1 MWWGGGRDW
10 KTRMRGRITKSSVE
24 QLAEGERLWDHG
36 HREVVKGFGVR
47 RQGDAI
53 TYYVRFRF
61 QGNQRMCALGSH
73 VHLTP
78 DEARILAKQ
87 KLGQVASGVDPF
99 AEEKKARDTARA
111 HETFEKK
118 IEQYLRHRR
127 EAMKPRAFREL
138 ERHFNDHAKP
148 LHRLRLNEIRKATV
162 AEVLG
167 GVEESRGPV
176 ARNRFRSNLSAF
188 FAWAITEGFL
198 ETNPVENTA
207 KAEENGPRERVL
219 TPLELAE
226 VWMVLGTD
234 DFSNIVR
241 LLILT
246 GQRREEI
253 GGLRWSEV
261 DFERGLIVLPPGR
274 TKNKRQHELPL
285 SPQASAIL
293 VRRKALMEGRAS
305 GVITLGRDTSL
316 VFGEG
321 QRGFSGWGYSKA
333 RLDERIA
340 KQREAGGAKPMPKWT
355 LHDLRR
361 TAATIMAENLGV
373 LPHII
378 EAILNHTGGH
388 KGGVA
393 GAYNR
398 ARYTD
403 EMRAALCNWA
413 LYVDEITL
421 PSRPKA
427 VSVRATPLIGAD
439 AEGPRAT
446 FAERL
451 ARLVK

>member
-1 MWWGGGRDW
+1 
-10 KTRMRGRITKSSVE
+10 MRGRITKSSVE
-24 QLAEGERLWDHG
+24 QLTAGERLWDHG

-61 QGNQRMCALGSH
+61 QGIQRMCALGSH
-73 VHLTP
+73 GHLTP

-87 KLGQVASGVDPF
+87 KLGQVAGGVDPF
-99 AEEKKARDTARA
+99 AAEKKAGETARA
-111 HETFEKK
+111 KETFEKK
-118 IEQYLRHRR
+118 IEQYLRRRR

-138 ERHFNDHAKP
+138 ERHFNNHANP
-148 LHRLRLNEIRKATV
+148 LHGLRLNEIRKATV
-162 AEVLG
+162 ADVLDG
-167 GVEESRGPV
+167 IEENRGPV

-188 FAWAITEGFL
+188 FAWAIAEGFL
-198 ETNPVENTA
+198 ETNPVEGTA

-226 VWMVLGTD
+226 VWMALGTD
-234 DFSNIVR
+234 DFSTIVR

-246 GQRREEI
+246 GQRREEV

-261 DFERGLIVLPPGR
+261 DLEKGSIVLPPGR

-293 VRRKALMEGRAS
+293 VRRKALMEGRAP
-305 GVITLGRDTSL
+305 GVGTLGRDTSL

-333 RLDERIA
+333 RLDKRIA
-340 KQREAGGAKPMPKWT
+340 KQREGGGAKPMPKWT

-373 LPHII
+373 LPHTI
-378 EAILNHTGGH
+378 EAILNHTSGH
-388 KGGVA
+388 KGVVA
-393 GAYNR
+393 GAYNG

-427 VSVRATPLIGAD
+427 VSVRATPLIGTD

>member
-1 MWWGGGRDW
+1 MLG
-10 KTRMRGRITKSSVE
+10 KITKGAV
-24 QLAEGERLWDHG
+24 ERLAPGEWLWDAD

-47 RQGDAI
+47 GQADGAFYCLRYRLRGK
-53 TYYVRFRF
+53 
-61 QGNQRMCALGSH
+61 QRVFSIGRHGSPW
-73 VHLTP
+73 TP
-78 DEARILAKQ
+78 DGARSEAKRL
-87 KLGQVASGVDPF
+87 LGLVVSGVDPLG
-99 AEEKKARDTARA
+99 ERKKAREEDLAA
-111 HETFEKK
+111 KTFGKEA
-118 IEQYLRHRR
+118 ERYLGRR
-127 EAMKPRAFREL
+127 RDSMKPRVFREL

-148 LHRLRLNEIRKATV
+148 LHSLRLDEIRKATI
-162 AEVLG
+162 AGALNDIQDA
-167 GVEESRGPV
+167 RGPV

-188 FAWAITEGFL
+188 FAWAISEGL
-198 ETNPVENTA
+198 IEANPAAGTA
-207 KAEENGPRERVL
+207 KAAENGPRERVL
-219 TPLELAE
+219 TQGELAE
-226 VWMVLGTD
+226 VWTSLGTD

-261 DFERGLIVLPPGR
+261 DFDRGLIAFPPER
-274 TKNKRQHELPL
+274 TKNKRLHELPL
-285 SPQASAIL
+285 SPQARAIL
-293 VRRKALMEGRAS
+293 ERIAPKAWTQSATARPF
-305 GVITLGRDTSL
+305 

-333 RLDERIA
+333 RLDERMG
-340 KQREAGGAKPMPKWT
+340 KQRKAGAAKPMPKWT

-373 LPHII
+373 LPHVVD
-378 EAILNHTGGH
+378 AILNHASGH

-403 EMRAALCNWA
+403 EIRAALCNWA

-427 VSVRATPLIGAD
+427 VSVRAIPAREEFE
-439 AEGPRAT
+439 APRAT

-451 ARLVK
+451 ARVLK

>member
-1 MWWGGGRDW
+1 ML
-10 KTRMRGRITKSSVE
+10 GRITKNSVE
-24 QLAEGERLWDHG
+24 QLAAGERLWDHG

-61 QGNQRMCALGSH
+61 QGIQRMCALGSH
-73 VHLTP
+73 GHLTP
-78 DEARILAKQ
+78 DEARTLAKQ

-99 AEEKKARDTARA
+99 AEEKKARATARA
-111 HETFEKK
+111 HEKFEKK
-118 IEQYLRHRR
+118 IEQYLTRRH

-162 AEVLG
+162 AELLG
-167 GVEESRGPV
+167 DIEENRGPV

-188 FAWAITEGFL
+188 FAWAITEGFI
-198 ETNPVENTA
+198 ETNPVEGTA
-207 KAEENGPRERVL
+207 KAEENDPRERVL
-219 TPLELAE
+219 TQGELGE
-226 VWMVLGTD
+226 VWTSLGVD

-261 DFERGLIVLPPGR
+261 DFDRGLIAFLPER
-274 TKNKRQHELPL
+274 TKNKRLHELPL
-285 SPQASAIL
+285 SPQARAIL
-293 VRRKALMEGRAS
+293 ERIAPKAWKQSAAARPF
-305 GVITLGRDTSL
+305 

-321 QRGFSGWGYSKA
+321 QRGFSGWGYSKT

-340 KQREAGGAKPMPKWT
+340 KQREAGRAKPMPKWT

-361 TAATIMAENLGV
+361 TAATTMAENLGV
-373 LPHII
+373 LPHIV
-378 EAILNHTGGH
+378 EAILNHISGH

-393 GAYNR
+393 GVYNR
-398 ARYTD
+398 TRYTD
-403 EMRAALCNWA
+403 EMHAALCNWA

-427 VSVRATPLIGAD
+427 VSVRAIPAREE
-439 AEGPRAT
+439 AEAPRAT

>member
-1 MWWGGGRDW
+1 ML
-10 KTRMRGRITKSSVE
+10 GRITKNSVE

-36 HREVVKGFGVR
+36 HREAVKGFGVR

-61 QGNQRMCALGSH
+61 QGIQRMCALGSH
-73 VHLTP
+73 IHLTP
-78 DEARILAKQ
+78 DQARILAKQ
-87 KLGQVASGVDPF
+87 KLGQVAGGVDPF

-111 HETFEKK
+111 HEKFEKK

-127 EAMKPRAFREL
+127 EGMKPRAFREL

-148 LHRLRLNEIRKATV
+148 LHPLRLNEIRNATV
-162 AEVLG
+162 ADVFDG
-167 GVEESRGPV
+167 IEENWGPV

-188 FAWAITEGFL
+188 FVWGIAEGFL
-198 ETNPVENTA
+198 ETNPVEGTA

-234 DFSNIVR
+234 DFSSIVR

-305 GVITLGRDTSL
+305 GVVTLGRDTSL

-321 QRGFSGWGYSKA
+321 QQGFSGWGYRKA
-333 RLDERIA
+333 NSTSASRSNAR
-340 KQREAGGAKPMPKWT
+340 RAGRSQCRSG
-355 LHDLRR
+355 RC
-361 TAATIMAENLGV
+361 TI
-373 LPHII
+373 
-378 EAILNHTGGH
+378 
-388 KGGVA
+388 
-393 GAYNR
+393 
-398 ARYTD
+398 
-403 EMRAALCNWA
+403 
-413 LYVDEITL
+413 
-421 PSRPKA
+421 
-427 VSVRATPLIGAD
+427 
-439 AEGPRAT
+439 
-446 FAERL
+446 
-451 ARLVK
+451 

>member
-1 MWWGGGRDW
+1 ML
-10 KTRMRGRITKSSVE
+10 GRITKSAVE
-24 QLAEGERLWDHG
+24 QLAAGERLWDHG

-61 QGNQRMCALGSH
+61 QGVQRMCALGSH
-73 VHLTP
+73 GHLTP
-78 DEARILAKQ
+78 DEARTLAKQ
-87 KLGQVASGVDPF
+87 KLGEVASGIDPF
-99 AEEKKARDTARA
+99 AEEKKARETARA

-118 IEQYLRHRR
+118 IEQYLRRRR

-148 LHRLRLNEIRKATV
+148 LHRLRLNEIRKVTV

-167 GVEESRGPV
+167 GIEENRGPV

-188 FAWAITEGFL
+188 FAWAINEGL
-198 ETNPVENTA
+198 IETNPVEGTS
-207 KAEENGPRERVL
+207 KVVENGPRERVL
-219 TPLELAE
+219 TQGELAE
-226 VWMVLGTD
+226 VWTSLGTD

-261 DFERGLIVLPPGR
+261 DFDRGLIVFPPER
-274 TKNKRQHELPL
+274 TKNKRLHELPL
-285 SPQASAIL
+285 SSQARAMLERIAAKAWKQSATA
-293 VRRKALMEGRAS
+293 RPF
-305 GVITLGRDTSL
+305 

-321 QRGFSGWGYSKA
+321 QRGFSGWGYGKA

-340 KQREAGGAKPMPKWT
+340 KQREAGGAKPMLKC
-355 LHDLRR
+355 LFHNV
-361 TAATIMAENLGV
+361 TATTETVMAENLGV
-373 LPHII
+373 LPHIV
-378 EAILNHTGGH
+378 EAILNHTSGH
-388 KGGVA
+388 NGGVA
-393 GAYNR
+393 SVYNR
-398 ARYTD
+398 ARCTD
-403 EMRAALCNWA
+403 EMHAALCNWA

-427 VSVRATPLIGAD
+427 VSVRATPLIGAQ
-439 AEGPRAT
+439 AEGPRAS

-451 ARLVK
+451 TRVVK

>member
-1 MWWGGGRDW
+1 MAAAIGEREVL
-10 KTRMRGRITKSSVE
+10 GRITKSSVE

-53 TYYVRFRF
+53 TYYLRFRF
-61 QGNQRMCALGSH
+61 QGSQRMCALGSH
-73 VHLTP
+73 GHLTP

-99 AEEKKARDTARA
+99 AEEKRARETARA
-111 HETFEKK
+111 HEKFEKK
-118 IEQYLRHRR
+118 IEQYLGRRR
-127 EAMKPRAFREL
+127 EALKPRAFREL

-162 AEVLG
+162 ADVLDG
-167 GVEESRGPV
+167 IEEKRGPV

-188 FAWAITEGFL
+188 FAWAIAEGFL
-198 ETNPVENTA
+198 ETNPVEGTA
-207 KAEENGPRERVL
+207 KAEEDGPRERAL
-219 TPLELAE
+219 SPAELAE
-226 VWMVLGTD
+226 VWTALGAD

-253 GGLRWSEV
+253 GGLRWSEL

-274 TKNKRQHELPL
+274 TKNKRRHELPV

-305 GVITLGRDTSL
+305 GVVPLGRDTSL

-340 KQREAGGAKPMPKWT
+340 KQREAGGAKAMPRWT

-361 TAATIMAENLGV
+361 TAATIMADQLGV

-378 EAILNHTGGH
+378 EAILNHVSGH
-388 KGGVA
+388 KGGVS
-393 GAYNR
+393 GAFNR

-413 LYVDEITL
+413 LYIDEITL

-427 VSVRATPLIGAD
+427 VSARAIPAREEYE
-439 AEGPRAT
+439 APRAT

-451 ARLVK
+451 ARIVK